1 MNQRKA
7 RHHSASCAQ
16 RWQTWKPPT
25 SLIAGAFLHSSH
37 HTGRAKSFRRNASSA
52 FMAITVAILWLSAI
66 ALFAADPIIAS
77 SNRIEWV
84 KGVTVGSQYDFGSS
98 LLTTV
103 SNVVTHGADNT
114 GATDCTSVIQTVF
127 NNSSGRIYFPNGVY
141 RVTSG
146 LTFNVNGARII
157 GESTNAVI
165 HLAGGSITVG
175 VDALAISQAAL
186 IYSPGIP
193 KGVTNIS
200 VFRATNDF
208 GDTVSAGDS
217 FYLGD
222 LIQGRSDWPIIFAS
236 DYTNSGYDSF
246 VEHVVVHSVSGTN
259 LTLKSPTR
267 FDWTNAPRLRST
279 SYFGS
284 SSLRMKTNVVMANLT
299 ITNSAASLSYMVKMS
314 MLRDSIITNC
324 NIWHTR
330 NYNLFVAD
338 CAYTTVSFCDIGW
351 SLDDA
356 FLSNHGALLD
366 SLNSGL
372 LVEHTI
378 FQPQFPQHE
387 WNPGLGNAYFGNF
400 FVTNKFLLGP
410 DAHNS
415 HPMMHLFEANIGLGS
430 AWKADGYFGSVSHH
444 TIWRNAFWFLDLKRW
459 TTHLNIVGNI
469 IGDPYNTTY
478 TYEQLLSTG
487 YPNIGNNGYIGTA
500 PPAAWNYP
508 GPSLY
513 GGETNIGW
521 LVTNTVTDT
530 NILWGNYAN
539 MVVGKPVVFQDN
551 VNTQILHW
559 PRVTVSAVTS
569 SNITFSTN
577 LNATEGWRMFM
588 GGTEAFQSRQLS
600 DISNCV
606 VHMNRFLTNAGGV
619 IVTNANIAEH
629 TVSNSLLYPS
639 GAPSEWVAAGLQWPG
654 VNYETGTFTNLA
666 AAKYYGA
673 LGGDTPQTGGRA
685 RENGLRGFRWGAR

>member
-1 MNQRKA
+1 VR
-7 RHHSASCAQ
+7 
-16 RWQTWKPPT
+16 
-25 SLIAGAFLHSSH
+25 I
-37 HTGRAKSFRRNASSA
+37 
-52 FMAITVAILWLSAI
+52 SAI
-66 ALFAADPIIAS
+66 AILLFALNTLAADPIIAS

-141 RVTSG
+141 KVTSA
-146 LTFNVNGARII
+146 LTFDVNNARII
-157 GESTNAVI
+157 GESTNSVI

-175 VDALAISQAAL
+175 RDAMSAAQAFL

-193 KGVTNIS
+193 KGVTNIA
-200 VFRATNDF
+200 VYKVTNSF
-208 GDTVSAGDS
+208 GDTISAGDS

-222 LIQGRSDWPIIFAS
+222 LIQGSVEWPVMFAS
-236 DYTNSGYDSF
+236 DYTNSGYNLF
-246 VEHVVVHSVSGTN
+246 CEHVVVHSVSGTN

-324 NIWHTR
+324 NIWR
-330 NYNLFVAD
+330 ARGYNLFVAD

-356 FLSNHGALLD
+356 ELGGAGVITLGSNHGGLLD
-366 SLNSGL
+366 NMNSGL

-400 FVTNKFLLGP
+400 FVTNRFLLGP
-410 DAHNS
+410 DAHNA
-415 HPMMHLFEANIGLGS
+415 HPMMHLFEGNIGLGS

-487 YPNIGNNGYIGTA
+487 YPNIGNNSYVGTV

-508 GPSLY
+508 GPCLY

-530 NILWGNYAN
+530 NILWGTYTN
-539 MVVGKPVVFQDN
+539 MIVGKFIVFQDN

-559 PRVTVSAVTS
+559 PNVTVSAVTS

-629 TVSNSLLYPS
+629 TVSNSLLYPA
-639 GAPSEWVAAGLQWPG
+639 GAPPEWTAAGLSWPG
-654 VNYETGTFTNLA
+654 VSYETGTFTNLA

-673 LGGDTPQTGGRA
+673 LGGDTPSTPR
-685 RENGLRGFRWGAR
+685 RKFRGLKLRQQ